1 LVNALRSDTERWLI
15 LGEGSHW
22 ESPSIINNRLRY
34 HPRLAGGFRFDGTS
48 FCALLALQTSRQ
60 PRVPPLR
67 EVVAD
72 RTVSV
77 PISGF
82 ALGNTQYVYFCGS
95 DDDVH
100 EYSYGDGGNW
110 SWVDRNLNALVG
122 GGAANCSMFSNG
134 LIAYATPKNSQ
145 RHVFYQPSFGPNDI
159 YQLALKGSSWYA
171 EDETL
176 ATHGA
181 KGDGTWMAGF
191 AIGNA
196 QYAYFEDEKGNIHEY
211 SYGDGGNWN
220 WVDKNLTAVTKGPKS
235 ATYLL
240 AGVTAFVIPGTLR
253 KEVYYG
259 TSSFDLHQMTFRNKK
274 WTDTD
279 IGGPGPQYQSQMVGF
294 ATTPNDQFHVYE
306 ESIAGGQGVYQLYF
320 NGSWSSQELASVATV
335 GGMTGFAINNLQ
347 YVYYMTLD

>member
-110 SWVDRNLNALVG
+110 SWVDGQN
-122 GGAANCSMFSNG
+122 
-134 LIAYATPKNSQ
+134 
-145 RHVFYQPSFGPNDI
+145 
-159 YQLALKGSSWYA
+159 QLAKTATFYA
-171 EDETL
+171 MFL
-176 ATHGA
+176 
-181 KGDGTWMAGF
+181 
-191 AIGNA
+191 
-196 QYAYFEDEKGNIHEY
+196 
-211 SYGDGGNWN
+211 S
-220 WVDKNLTAVTKGPKS
+220 
-235 ATYLL
+235 
-240 AGVTAFVIPGTLR
+240 
-253 KEVYYG
+253 
-259 TSSFDLHQMTFRNKK
+259 
-274 WTDTD
+274 
-279 IGGPGPQYQSQMVGF
+279 
-294 ATTPNDQFHVYE
+294 
-306 ESIAGGQGVYQLYF
+306 
-320 NGSWSSQELASVATV
+320 
-335 GGMTGFAINNLQ
+335 
-347 YVYYMTLD
+347 